1 VDVMVSSAGNR
12 GLPPELG
19 PRITATTG
27 VSGVSALE
35 RADLVID
42 GRGELEAFGVSG
54 SAAQSVLRTPITLPS
69 PGRLVLSPAGLRDS
83 GLRPGGTATVRGDR
97 GDVTVTVVEGRDCQ
111 PALLDHTDMAVSA
124 SSPVIDAYWIRLS
137 EDNSDEQ
144 LLAATDQVTEL
155 ARELAPGSE
164 VQGMIAMRGAIDSVL
179 DTMLMVVAGLLSVAV
194 LIALIGVGNTMALS
208 VLERRRESGLL
219 RALGLTRKGVR
230 AMLIWE
236 ALLVAG
242 VASGMG
248 VVFGLV
254 FGTAGTASVF
264 GYDDVVLSGIPWVQ
278 LFAIVL
284 IGGVCGVFA
293 ALLPARRAG
302 AISPVS
308 AMAG

>member
-1 VDVMVSSAGNR
+1 LTLGDTGTVGGNC
-12 GLPPELG
+12 GNA
-19 PRITATTG
+19 TA
-27 VSGVSALE
+27 
-35 RADLVID
+35 R
-42 GRGELEAFGVSG
+42 
-54 SAAQSVLRTPITLPS
+54 
-69 PGRLVLSPAGLRDS
+69 
-83 GLRPGGTATVRGDR
+83 
-97 GDVTVTVVEGRDCQ
+97 VVEGRDGH
-111 PALLDHTDMAVSA
+111 PPPLDHTDMAVSA

-137 EDNSDEQ
+137 EGNSDEQ
-144 LLAATDQVTEL
+144 SLAATDHVTEL

-248 VVFGLV
+248 VVFGLI
-254 FGTAGTASVF
+254 FGSAGTASVF

-284 IGGVCGVFA
+284 IGGVCGVIA